1 MKKALYII
9 PAIFSLMLCHTQVNG
24 QDNTQEYGKAWERN
38 SRVLSLG
45 VGASDFFHI
54 DGYYYDYTGIPYYG
68 RTWYQPL
75 TGQLNFQGE
84 FGIHRY
90 VGLGFTTGIGGRGPW
105 VYYGGEFNVPIGMI
119 ANFHF
124 YQLIADHAQRY
135 IHGDKLDIYVGA
147 NLGGGVA
154 FTYYP
159 NTDRVVPM
167 AFGGLQL
174 GLRYYF
180 APRVGINGEFG
191 WGKSLINVGFVFK
204 L

>member
-1 MKKALYII
+1 MLVV
-9 PAIFSLMLCHTQVNG
+9 FSIVFCTINVNG
-24 QDNTQEYGKAWERN
+24 QAWQRD
-38 SRVLSLG
+38 SKVLSLG

-54 DGYYYDYTGIPYYG
+54 DGYYYDGTPYS

-84 FGIHRY
+84 FGVHKY
-90 VGLGFTTGIGGRGPW
+90 VGLGFTTGIGGRGAW
-105 VYYGGEFNVPIGMI
+105 FYAYDGEFNIPVGLI

-124 YQLIADHAQRY
+124 YQLIADNAHSDIHA
-135 IHGDKLDIYVGA
+135 DKLDIYVGA
-147 NLGGGVA
+147 NAGGGVA

-180 APRVGINGEFG
+180 VPNVGINAEFG
-191 WGKSLINVGFVFK
+191 WGKSIVNMGFVFK